1 MREEGEAEKAE
12 ITLEEEALLHMEE
25 ETVIHSEEET
35 EIHIFERKMKFM
47 KALDLVASELDFGQE
62 LLDLGMDS
70 LYHVDDLEELVK
82 DMNAE
87 DNVEDI
93 KKMKRGEERPL

>member
-35 EIHIFERKMKFM
+35 EIHIFDRKMKFM

-62 LLDLGMDS
+62 LLEQKEFITRS
-70 LYHVDDLEELVK
+70 
-82 DMNAE
+82 
-87 DNVEDI
+87 
-93 KKMKRGEERPL
+93 